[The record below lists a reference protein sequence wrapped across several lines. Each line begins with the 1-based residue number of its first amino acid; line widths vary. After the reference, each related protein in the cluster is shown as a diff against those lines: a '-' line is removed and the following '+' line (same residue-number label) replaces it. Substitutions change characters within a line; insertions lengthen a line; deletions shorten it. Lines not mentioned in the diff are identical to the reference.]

1 MADIFLVGG
10 LRDPDLAHRNSQGL
24 GKSNKEKSPQGW
36 HPHGQLTVYHAFS
49 IRREQ
54 EEVKM
59 FEKMTDGDVMIY
71 LRNDMLALL
80 QLAQE
85 RKIPIDMNTGLN
97 GYVRARAGDYTVTQY
112 SEGHIEYAYEPISET
127 ESRYKEWKNYIPPQ
141 SIRFGQAPK
150 EEKHGE

>member
-1 MADIFLVGG
+1 
-10 LRDPDLAHRNSQGL
+10 
-24 GKSNKEKSPQGW
+24 
-36 HPHGQLTVYHAFS
+36 
-49 IRREQ
+49 
-54 EEVKM
+54 M

-85 RKIPIDMNTGLN
+85 RKIPINMNTGLN

-112 SEGHIEYAYEPISET
+112 SEGHMEYAYEPIIGE
-127 ESRYKEWKNYIPPQ
+127 ESRFREWKNYIPPQ

>member
-1 MADIFLVGG
+1 MADIFLAGG
-10 LRDPDLAHRNSQGL
+10 LRDPVELHRSGQRL
-24 GKSNKEKSPQGW
+24 GKPDKEKGPQGW

-71 LRNDMLALL
+71 LRNDILALL

-85 RKIPIDMNTGLN
+85 RKIPINMNTGLN

-112 SEGHIEYAYEPISET
+112 SEGHIEYAYEPIT
-127 ESRYKEWKNYIPPQ
+127 GGESRFREWRNYIPPQ
-141 SIRFGQAPK
+141 CIRFGQAPK
-150 EEKHGE
+150 EKSHGE